1 MAYHWSFVL
10 NDVIFIGT
18 LTSFACHIHIISISG
33 SGGGILSVWREHTD
47 KLELLQSQAISEQP
61 VAALDW
67 SPDKKG
73 IKNGRDLS
81 F

>member
-1 MAYHWSFVL
+1 M
-10 NDVIFIGT
+10 
-18 LTSFACHIHIISISG
+18 
-33 SGGGILSVWREHTD
+33 SVWREKTD

-73 IKNGRDLS
+73 NLNYV
-81 F
+81 

>member
-1 MAYHWSFVL
+1 MADILDSEDTL
-10 NDVIFIGT
+10 LIPKIIINTAIFNIY
-18 LTSFACHIHIISISG
+18 IDIEG
-33 SGGGILSVWREHTD
+33 SGGGILSVWKEHTD
-47 KLELLQSQAISEQP
+47 KLKLLQSQAISEQP

-73 IKNGRDLS
+73 MKLGRHIS